1 MACLRWIFRDL
12 FAHRLIVS
20 IEFSLIPC
28 LGVKTSVSSKPDG
41 PGHRYEE
48 SDPDIFW
55 IQFLTASVFLF
66 LFLFL

>member
-1 MACLRWIFRDL
+1 
-12 FAHRLIVS
+12 VS